1 VTVSLLE
8 ILAAARAHVAPLAAE
23 SAGYLLLAVT
33 DHVASA
39 PRAVTADEV
48 ELMPDG
54 SVRLRARRGVMGDG
68 DAEQVLRQLLARTLE
83 VASSVGPALRRAAQ
97 RRQDTGLPALVHELE
112 TALIPVNRAAAK
124 RALARLHRETE
135 RAKSMGKL
143 APPLDA
149 EATPVVAAPVAAAPT
164 VMAPTLATPA
174 VAVPAVAAPVA
185 ALPAVAVPVVQPE
198 AEPVAWLAE
207 LPELSPPVL
216 PVVRAALPPLVAAT
230 AARAP
235 QEVASPPPELT
246 PEPRLAVGEPAFTK
260 PEPVVQRARER
271 GNSTPRLGTL
281 VTLQTW
287 PGEESERTERAPAV
301 APEEELLDLSI
312 DVDVDVELELEEP
325 ALAADAAVA
334 PQPFVDPEP
343 SCLPDVLT
351 AMLELH
357 TGVDADEAPTRIRD
371 VITELRLSP
380 VALAPAPVS
389 VTPAPAPVVVTPAPS
404 WAESVTPTPL
414 MVAIAAPVHDRA
426 AVATPVPAA
435 VATPVPVAVATPVPA
450 AVATPVPVAVVTP
463 VPVAVA
469 SPVPVAV
476 AALAPVP
483 TPRPELVDDEWLT
496 PSSLAGIE
504 SAPRI
509 FESERVDPA
518 LHEALTWDPG
528 PVVPAPKPAPPPPA
542 LTIAAPL
549 PEPSPY
555 APAVLPSR
563 TSEVSDLLD
572 SFYVSDA
579 AEERDLRSALKGMAD
594 LELTP
599 MPHPCVEEG

>member
-39 PRAVTADEV
+39 PRAVTAEEV

-97 RRQDTGLPALVHELE
+97 RRQDTGLPALVRELE

-124 RALARLHRETE
+124 RALSRLHRETE

-143 APPLDA
+143 APLLDA
-149 EATPVVAAPVAAAPT
+149 EATPVVAALVAAAPT

-174 VAVPAVAAPVA
+174 VAVQVAAP
-185 ALPAVAVPVVQPE
+185 PTVAVPVVQPE
-198 AEPVAWLAE
+198 AEPVAWFAE

-216 PVVRAALPPLVAAT
+216 PVVRVASPPLVAAI

-235 QEVASPPPELT
+235 EEVASPPPDLT
-246 PEPRLAVGEPAFTK
+246 PEPQLAVGEPAFTK

-301 APEEELLDLSI
+301 VPEEELLDLSI
-312 DVDVDVELELEEP
+312 DVDVDVEVELEEP
-325 ALAADAAVA
+325 ARAAVDAAVA

-371 VITELRLSP
+371 VITELRVSP

-389 VTPAPAPVVVTPAPS
+389 VTPAPAPVVVTPTPS
-404 WAESVTPTPL
+404 LAESVTPTP
-414 MVAIAAPVHDRA
+414 MIVAIAAPVHDR
-426 AVATPVPAA
+426 VV
-435 VATPVPVAVATPVPA
+435 
-450 AVATPVPVAVVTP
+450 VATPVPVAVVTP

-469 SPVPVAV
+469 TP
-476 AALAPVP
+476 APVL

-504 SAPRI
+504 SAPRL

-599 MPHPCVEEG
+599 MPHPHAEEG